1 MIIKHRNESEEL
13 IIFNALNRR
22 MTLSNKDRQYYY
34 GIKKGYE
41 GEVMFDEFTE
51 KLISDCYILNDLLFK
66 VNNTLFQIDTLIII
80 SGKIYIFEVKNYE
93 GDYLYDADLDS
104 LYKLPKKEYSNPQH
118 QLKRSK
124 SLLRQLLQ
132 NNGYN
137 LSIEANIVFINPE
150 FTLYQAPLN
159 KHFIFP
165 TQVKSY
171 IQKLNAVQI
180 SSSDECSH
188 LASKLVSLHI
198 EKSPYTQLPEYKFE
212 QLKKGV
218 YCRFCYSFSISV
230 RGQICICG
238 SCGYEESV
246 ETAIV
251 RTIKELMLL
260 FPELKITNSVVMVWC
275 GLVNCRKRI
284 SRILR
289 KNFNA
294 VGKLRWTFYK

>member
-1 MIIKHRNESEEL
+1 MIIKHRKESEEL
-13 IIFNALNRR
+13 TIFNVLNRR
-22 MTLSNKDRQYYY
+22 MTLSNKDRQYYF

-51 KLISDCYILNDLLFK
+51 KLISDFYILNDLLFK
-66 VNNTLFQIDTLIII
+66 VNNTLFQIDSLIII
-80 SGKIYIFEVKNYE
+80 SGKIYFFEVKNFE
-93 GDYLYDADLDS
+93 GDYLYNADLDS
-104 LYKLPKKEYSNPQH
+104 LYKLPNKEYSNPLH
-118 QLKRSK
+118 QIKRSE

-159 KHFIFP
+159 KHFILP
-165 TQVKSY
+165 TQVKSF

-180 SSSDECSH
+180 SNNDESSH

-198 EKSPYTQLPEYKFE
+198 KKSPYTHLPEYKFE

-218 YCRFCYSFSISV
+218 NCSFCYSFSISV
-230 RGQICICG
+230 RGQVCTCG

-246 ETAIV
+246 ETAVV
-251 RTIKELMLL
+251 RAIKELMLL
-260 FPELKITNSVVMVWC
+260 FPDLKVTNSVVMEWC
-275 GLVNCRKRI
+275 RIVNCRKRI
-284 SRILR
+284 SRILTR
-289 KNFNA
+289 NFKA
-294 VGKLRWTFYK
+294 VGNSRWTFYK